1 MSIIVVSLSCTTY
14 HWGSFIA
21 LSIGLQ
27 RADLQAIVSGLQL
40 SNSKKTFCPGG
51 VFANIRY
58 NQKARYVKPP
68 PVRTPDEGTN
78 MRRPFKNGYL

>member
-14 HWGSFIA
+14 LCGSFIT

-40 SNSKKTFCPGG
+40 GNSKKSFCPGG
-51 VFANIRY
+51 VLTSIRY

-68 PVRTPDEGTN
+68 PGRTPDDRTK